1 MATFNVST
9 WSEFVTAYTA
19 SSGISSDPD
28 IIEIMTDLDVN
39 TNPPTATI
47 SAGGWKTINGNF
59 HTIWNLA
66 PGGII
71 SSVIITSNGN
81 RTITW
86 NKINFNNIAYLEN
99 NAVFSGPSSYPMVFN
114 DCTFVAKVQR
124 LFSYATLNRCAVT
137 MTGSTTQHQPMS
149 GVTANYSW
157 IHYEHKRQNDN
168 ASGEFSGLNTCYI
181 EGKITATFTTA
192 NYPFQIATN
201 PQSCVF
207 NIDIDD
213 PLKCS
218 IDTGSSTISVSV
230 FNSDKIV
237 NYTGTRTNIVGVTDT
252 QLRNA
257 EYLDSVGFDIVT

>member
-1 MATFNVST
+1 MATYTVST
-9 WSEFVTAYTA
+9 WADFVTAYNA
-19 SSGISSDPD
+19 STGTSSDPD
-28 IIEIMTDLDVN
+28 VIEIMADLDVN

-47 SAGGWKTINGNF
+47 SAGGWKIINGNF

-71 SSVIITSNGN
+71 NGVIITSNGN

-99 NAVFSGPSSYPMVFN
+99 NAVFNGPSSYPMVFN

-124 LFSYATLNRCAVT
+124 LFTYAQLNRCAVT

-149 GVTANYSW
+149 GVTAAYSW
-157 IHYEHKRQNDN
+157 IHYEHKRISDN
-168 ASGEFSGLNTCYI
+168 VSGEFNGLNTCYI
-181 EGKITATFTTA
+181 EGKLTTA
-192 NYPFQIATN
+192 LTSVNMAFPIATN

-207 NIDIDD
+207 NIEIDD
-213 PLKCS
+213 PLKCA

-230 FNSDKIV
+230 FNADKIA
-237 NYTGTRTNIVGVTDT
+237 NYTGTRANIVGVTDT
-252 QLRNA
+252 QLKNA
-257 EYLDSVGFDIVT
+257 EYLASVGFDIVT